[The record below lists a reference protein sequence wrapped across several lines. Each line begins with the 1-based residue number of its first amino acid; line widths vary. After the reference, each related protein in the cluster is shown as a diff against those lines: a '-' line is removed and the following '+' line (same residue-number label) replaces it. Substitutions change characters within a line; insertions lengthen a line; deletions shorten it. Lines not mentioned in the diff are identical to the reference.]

1 MYEIDD
7 YLAMVE
13 DAVRTP
19 AYLAA
24 MAVTIRP
31 GDRVLE
37 IGTGFGYFAVHACRL
52 GAAHVWAVEPN
63 DAVAHGRALAEA
75 NGCADRITFVQ
86 GFSERLTLPERAD
99 VLVEDLR
106 GISPLHGS
114 RLAVLRDARDRL
126 LASAARRVP
135 LRDLL
140 FLAPAELPADLA
152 RLAPDAP
159 PAPHGIS
166 VAPIRALLPHAVHR
180 TRAEADVLLASG
192 AEWARLDYV
201 DLPDAD
207 PAGEA
212 VWTVERDGTLA
223 GFVSWFATT
232 LAPGI
237 GFDTGPSAGRTVYD
251 RGFLPLGEPIAVR
264 AGDRASVRVR
274 TRFDGT
280 EYVWAWDTEVQ
291 HAAGGVERRRNSNL
305 LTRAISGLRRARRSA
320 DHVPARSA
328 EVAALATLMQAV
340 DGATPLSTV
349 ARSLRATHPDV
360 FGSEQEALRWAGEL
374 LARLGEESGR

>member
-13 DAVRTP
+13 DPVRTP

-63 DAVAHGRALAEA
+63 DAVAHGRALAAA

-86 GFSERLTLPERAD
+86 GFAERLSLAERAD

-106 GISPLHGS
+106 GTSPLHGS

-126 LASAARRVP
+126 LVPDARRVP
-135 LRDLL
+135 LRDALL
-140 FLAPAELPADLA
+140 LAPSELPEDLA
-152 RLAPDAP
+152 RLAPAAP
-159 PAPHGIS
+159 AAPHGIS

-180 TRAEADVLLASG
+180 TRAGADALLAGG
-192 AEWARLDYV
+192 AVWARLDYA

-207 PAGEA
+207 PAGDAEF
-212 VWTVERDGTLA
+212 TVERDGMLA
-223 GFVSWFATT
+223 GFVSWFETT

-237 GFDTGPSAGRTVYD
+237 GFDTGPAAGRTVYD
-251 RGFLPLGEPIAVR
+251 RGFLPLGDPVAVR
-264 AGDRASVRVR
+264 TGDRVTVRVR

-280 EYVWAWDTEVQ
+280 EYVWAWDTEV
-291 HAAGGVERRRNSNL
+291 HYAAGGVERRRCSNL
-305 LTRAISGLRRARRSA
+305 LTRAISALRRSRRSA
-320 DHVPARSA
+320 EHVPARTA
-328 EVAALATLMQAV
+328 EVESLATLLGAV
-340 DGATPLSTV
+340 DGATPLAEI
-349 ARSLRATHPDV
+349 ARVLRGAHPDA
-360 FGSEQEALRWAGEL
+360 FASEQDALRWAGEL
-374 LARLGEESGR
+374 LARLDEESGR